1 MQIAD
6 AEKIVPQNSP
16 HTTTRKGASPPCRAA
31 YHVVVSGTLLPS
43 GAWPPCRARTSCCLV
58 SLSHHHQHFQLSSAK
73 CAAPA
78 GQVSPS
84 PPSPDCGASRHA
96 TRVAYAPRRTHSATC
111 AELPPPRAHAMR
123 VWRGGASA
131 AGSRNTTRRH
141 SSCLCA
147 RSPGVSISL
156 RSFSLPC
163 RHASR
168 ITLRSLGRLSHSRPL
183 VANTPNVA
191 ISTLTHAAATGQPEA
206 AARQAAARA
215 LQQPRAA
222 EPSPP
227 APALRWSPPPPL
239 PARPRHAQPQS
250 CS

>member
-58 SLSHHHQHFQLSSAK
+58 SLTSPSARSPVPSVQLQLAK
-73 CAAPA
+73 CLHLHRAPTV
-78 GQVSPS
+78 G
-84 PPSPDCGASRHA
+84 RHA
-96 TRVAYAPRRTHSATC
+96 TPHAWRMRHVAHTQPLARGVTTPARACYASVARRSLRRGQSQHH
-111 AELPPPRAHAMR
+111 PPPLL
-123 VWRGGASA
+123 VS
-131 AGSRNTTRRH
+131 
-141 SSCLCA
+141 L
-147 RSPGVSISL
+147 RSFSGRLFSL